1 LLLTCPS
8 TSMDA
13 SISSSSF
20 ARSLSSRARRFCSFF
35 VSLRAASSAR
45 CLSLAPAAFL
55 TRRALMFLER
65 WKEWLRPLNE
75 LLHVPPAGQ
84 MTKERNR

>member
-1 LLLTCPS
+1 
-8 TSMDA
+8 
-13 SISSSSF
+13 
-20 ARSLSSRARRFCSFF
+20 
-35 VSLRAASSAR
+35 
-45 CLSLAPAAFL
+45 
-55 TRRALMFLER
+55 MFLER